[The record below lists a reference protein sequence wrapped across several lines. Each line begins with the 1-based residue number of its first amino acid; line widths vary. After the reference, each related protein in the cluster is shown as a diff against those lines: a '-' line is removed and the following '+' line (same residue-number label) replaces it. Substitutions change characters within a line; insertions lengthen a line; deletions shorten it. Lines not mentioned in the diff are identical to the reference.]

1 MKYFGTDGIR
11 GKAHDYI
18 TRELSYKV
26 GKSMELLEN
35 DLVVIG
41 RDTRESSIMIVENLK
56 KGILDGGLNV
66 LDLGVV
72 ATPVLAYFSI
82 IKNCHG
88 IMVTA
93 SHNPYQDNGI
103 KVFNRGRKTNT
114 EEEKKIEN
122 VIDSKIILENKTFG
136 EELFYEDPLDE
147 YFKLYKNFIT
157 TSKKKVILDLANGAT
172 VKSAKFIFDK
182 ITNRVEYIGDKPDGV
197 NINKNVGSTHIDN
210 LVEKVVK
217 RKFDVGF
224 SFDGDGDRVLAV
236 DKTGAIIDGD
246 LMIYIIASY
255 LHESGLLKNN
265 TVVLTKM
272 SNLGIIEALEKKGIN
287 VIQTN
292 VGDKYVVDAMH
303 KLDAIVGG
311 ENSGHIINRNL
322 FISGDGVLNAA
333 YMIKIMEEKKSTLG
347 ELVGDLE
354 MYPDSLVNL
363 RNIDKSIIKD
373 KELTTLV
380 KTLKAKLGH
389 NGKILVRASGTEPLI
404 RISVSA
410 KTEVRMNEISN
421 TIIEKIL
428 TISKERKSI
437 WKNML

>member
-11 GKAHDYI
+11 GKAHDFI
-18 TRELSYKV
+18 TRDLSYKV
-26 GKSMELLEN
+26 GRSMELLEN
-35 DLVVIG
+35 DLIVIG
-41 RDTRESSIMIVENLK
+41 RDTRESGNMIVENLK
-56 KGILDGGLNV
+56 RGIFDAGLRV
-66 LDLGVV
+66 LDLGIV
-72 ATPVLAYFSI
+72 ATPILAYYSI
-82 IKNCHG
+82 LKDCHG

-103 KVFNRGRKTNT
+103 KIFSKGRKTNS

-122 VIDSKIILENKTFG
+122 VINSKIVLDNKLHG
-136 EELFYEDPLDE
+136 EELYYENPLSE
-147 YFKLYKNFIT
+147 YFNLYEKFIT

-172 VKSAKFIFDK
+172 VKSAKYIFDK
-182 ITNRVEYIGDKPDGV
+182 ITNHVEYIGDKPDGL
-197 NINKNVGSTHIDN
+197 NINENVGSTHIDN
-210 LVEKVVK
+210 LVEAVVK

-255 LHESGLLKNN
+255 LHESNSLKNN

-272 SNLGIIEALEKKGIN
+272 SNLGIIKALEKKGIT
-287 VIQTN
+287 VVQTK
-292 VGDKYVVDAMH
+292 VGDKYVVDALH

-333 YMIKIMEEKKSTLG
+333 YMIKIMEDKKSTLG

-380 KTLKAKLGH
+380 KTLKTELGH

-410 KTEVRMNEISN
+410 KTEDRMNEVSN
-421 TIIEKIL
+421 IIIEKIL

-437 WKNML
+437 